1 MNPILNGAPWLIAH
15 RSMLG
20 INRPYKITL
29 NGSDYVLWQN
39 SNGEISAL
47 DNVCPH
53 MQAPLSNG
61 WICKSDNSIAC
72 GYHALKFDR
81 EGRLLKDGKV
91 EGEPLAK
98 KLELI
103 VKDDLIWTYGNLAP
117 RLPIPD
123 LISQRIEGMKYL
135 GVSGDSSIKAKFL
148 DCIRINYDFNHQNG
162 VHRDNFRIVA
172 NPVKTFEI
180 DGYYA
185 RVVQTFL
192 RAKNTLAEISQNPAL
207 LILPQEIFNELE
219 YSFPSTT
226 LFKAR
231 LPLGEVL
238 QFFILYPETIAEGD
252 SPLPLAMSD
261 CSSSQRTRTFVLSYA
276 NWKSPLLKVPGI
288 KNIIERSLLEA
299 AAKIVEQDSSNV
311 ESLYPRQ
318 KPKIRLPKEEI
329 MSYVE
334 ELYYNW
340 EQH

>member
-29 NGSDYVLWQN
+29 NGFDYVLWQN

-47 DNVCPH
+47 ENICPH

-61 WICKSDNSIAC
+61 WICESRNSIAC
-72 GYHALKFDR
+72 PYHALEFDR
-81 EGRLLKDGKV
+81 EGRLLKDGEGK
-91 EGEPLAK
+91 GEPLAK
-98 KLELI
+98 QLELI
-103 VKDDLIWTYGNLAP
+103 VRDNLIWTYGNLEP

-123 LISQRIEGMKYL
+123 LIYQRIKGMKYL
-135 GVSGDSSIKAKFL
+135 GVTGDSSIKAQFI

-162 VHRDNFRIVA
+162 VHRDNFRIIE
-172 NPVKTFEI
+172 NPVKAFET

-207 LILPQEIFNELE
+207 LTLPQEISNELE
-219 YSFPSTT
+219 YSFPSIT

-231 LPLGEVL
+231 LPLGELL
-238 QFFILYPETIAEGD
+238 QFFILYPETKK
-252 SPLPLAMSD
+252 
-261 CSSSQRTRTFVLSYA
+261 RTRTFVLSYA

-288 KNIIERSLLEA
+288 KNVIERSLVKLT
-299 AAKIVEQDSSNV
+299 AKIVEQDSSNV
-311 ESLYPRQ
+311 ERLYPRQ

-329 MSYVE
+329 ISYLD
-334 ELYYNW
+334 ELYHNW
-340 EQH
+340 

>member
-1 MNPILNGAPWLIAH
+1 MNSILNGAPWLIAH

-20 INRPYKITL
+20 INRPLKITL

-61 WICKSDNSIAC
+61 WICKSNNSIVC
-72 GYHALKFDR
+72 GYHALEFDG
-81 EGRLLKDGKV
+81 EGRLLKDGEGK
-91 EGEPLAK
+91 GEPLAK

-103 VKDDLIWTYGNLAP
+103 VKDDLIWTYGNFPP

-135 GVSGDSSIKAKFL
+135 GVSGNSSIQAQFI

-172 NPVKTFEI
+172 NPVKAFET

-185 RVVQTFL
+185 RVAQTFL

-207 LILPQEIFNELE
+207 LILPQKISNELE

-226 LFKAR
+226 LFKAQI
-231 LPLGEVL
+231 PLGEVF
-238 QFFILYPETIAEGD
+238 QFFILYPETEK
-252 SPLPLAMSD
+252 
-261 CSSSQRTRTFVLSYA
+261 RTRTFVLSYA

-288 KNIIERSLLEA
+288 GNVIKRSLVEA

-329 MSYVE
+329 MTYVE
-334 ELYYNW
+334 ELYHNW
-340 EQH
+340 QQ

>member
-20 INRPYKITL
+20 INRPLKITL

-61 WICKSDNSIAC
+61 WICESSNSIAC
-72 GYHALKFDR
+72 PYHALEFDG
-81 EGRLLKDGKV
+81 EGRLLKDGEGK
-91 EGEPLAK
+91 GEPLAK

-103 VKDDLIWTYGNLAP
+103 VRDDLIWTYGNLAP
-117 RLPIPD
+117 RLPIPN

-135 GVSGDSSIKAKFL
+135 GVSGNSSIQAQFI
-148 DCIRINYDFNHQNG
+148 DCIKINYDFNHQNG

-172 NPVKTFEI
+172 NPVKTFET

-185 RVVQTFL
+185 RVAQTFL

-207 LILPQEIFNELE
+207 LTLPQEISNELE

-226 LFKAR
+226 LFKAQ
-231 LPLGEVL
+231 LPLGEIL
-238 QFFILYPETIAEGD
+238 QFFILYPETEK
-252 SPLPLAMSD
+252 
-261 CSSSQRTRTFVLSYA
+261 RTRTFVLSYA
-276 NWKSPLLKVPGI
+276 NWNSLLKVPGI
-288 KNIIERSLLEA
+288 ENIIERSLVEL

-334 ELYYNW
+334 ELYYKW
-340 EQH
+340 

>member
-15 RSMLG
+15 RSMLE
-20 INRPYKITL
+20 INRPLKITL

-39 SNGEISAL
+39 SNGKISAL
-47 DNVCPH
+47 DNICPH
-53 MQAPLSNG
+53 MQAPLSKG
-61 WICKSDNSIAC
+61 WVCKSNNSIAC
-72 GYHALKFDR
+72 GYHALEFDG
-81 EGRLLKDGKV
+81 EGRLLKDGEGK
-91 EGEPLAK
+91 GEPLAE

-123 LISQRIEGMKYL
+123 LISQRIERMKYL
-135 GVSGDSSIKAKFL
+135 GVSGNSSIKAQFI

-172 NPVKTFEI
+172 NPVKTFKT

-185 RVVQTFL
+185 RVAQTFL
-192 RAKNTLAEISQNPAL
+192 RAKNTLAEITQNPAL
-207 LILPQEIFNELE
+207 LILPQEIDNELE

-226 LFKAR
+226 LFKAQ

-238 QFFILYPETIAEGD
+238 QFFILYPETEK
-252 SPLPLAMSD
+252 
-261 CSSSQRTRTFVLSYA
+261 RTRTFVLSYA

-288 KNIIERSLLEA
+288 NNVIERSLLEA
-299 AAKIVEQDSSNV
+299 AAKIVEQDSGNV

-334 ELYYNW
+334 KLYQNW
-340 EQH
+340 

>member
-1 MNPILNGAPWLIAH
+1 MNSILNGAPWLIAH

-29 NGSDYVLWQN
+29 NGFDYVLWQN
-39 SNGEISAL
+39 LNGEISAL
-47 DNVCPH
+47 DNICPH

-61 WICKSDNSIAC
+61 WVCKSSNSIVC

-81 EGRLLKDGKV
+81 EGRLFKDGEGK
-91 EGEPLAK
+91 GEPIAK

-103 VKDDLIWTYGNLAP
+103 VKNDLIWTYGNLAP

-135 GVSGDSSIKAKFL
+135 GVSGNSSIKAKFI

-162 VHRDNFRIVA
+162 VHRNSFRIVA
-172 NPVKTFEI
+172 NPVKTFET

-185 RVVQTFL
+185 RVAQTFL

-207 LILPQEIFNELE
+207 LILPQEICNELE

-226 LFKAR
+226 LFKAQI
-231 LPLGEVL
+231 PLGEVF
-238 QFFILYPETIAEGD
+238 QFFILYPEAEK
-252 SPLPLAMSD
+252 
-261 CSSSQRTRTFVLSYA
+261 RTRTFVLSYA
-276 NWKSPLLKVPGI
+276 DWKSSLLKLPGI

-334 ELYYNW
+334 KLYHNW
-340 EQH
+340 EQQH

>member
-20 INRPYKITL
+20 INRPLKITL

-61 WICKSDNSIAC
+61 WICESSNSIAC
-72 GYHALKFDR
+72 GYHAVEFDR
-81 EGRLLKDGKV
+81 EGRLLQDGEAK
-91 EGEPLAK
+91 GEPLVK

-103 VKDDLIWTYGNLAP
+103 VRDDLIWTYGNLTP

-123 LISQRIEGMKYL
+123 LISQRTKGTKYL
-135 GVSGDSSIKAKFL
+135 GVAGDSSIKAQFI
-148 DCIRINYDFNHQNG
+148 DCIKINYDFNHQNG
-162 VHRDNFRIVA
+162 VHRDNFRIIA
-172 NPVKTFEI
+172 NPVKTFETE
-180 DGYYA
+180 GYYA

-192 RAKNTLAEISQNPAL
+192 REKNTLAEISQNPAL
-207 LILPQEIFNELE
+207 LTLPQEISNELE
-219 YSFPSTT
+219 YSFPSIT
-226 LFKAR
+226 LFKAK
-231 LPLGEVL
+231 LPLGELL
-238 QFFILYPETIAEGD
+238 QFFILYPETEK
-252 SPLPLAMSD
+252 
-261 CSSSQRTRTFVLSYA
+261 RTRTFVLSYA

-288 KNIIERSLLEA
+288 KNIIEQSLLEA
-299 AAKIVEQDSSNV
+299 AAKIVRQDSSNV

-334 ELYYNW
+334 KLYQNW
-340 EQH
+340 

>member
-1 MNPILNGAPWLIAH
+1 MNSILDGAPWLIAH

-20 INRPYKITL
+20 INRPLKITL

-39 SNGEISAL
+39 LNGEISAL
-47 DNVCPH
+47 DNICPH
-53 MQAPLSNG
+53 MQAPLSKG
-61 WICKSDNSIAC
+61 WICKSSNSIAC
-72 GYHALKFDR
+72 PYHSLEFDR
-81 EGRLLKDGKV
+81 EGRLLKDGEGK
-91 EGEPLAK
+91 GEPLAK

-123 LISQRIEGMKYL
+123 LMSQRIEGMKYL
-135 GVSGDSSIKAKFL
+135 GVSGNSSIQAQFI

-172 NPVKTFEI
+172 NPVKTFET

-185 RVVQTFL
+185 RVAQTFL

-226 LFKAR
+226 LFKAQ
-231 LPLGEVL
+231 LPLGELL
-238 QFFILYPETIAEGD
+238 QFFILYPETEK
-252 SPLPLAMSD
+252 
-261 CSSSQRTRTFVLSYA
+261 RTRTFVLSYA

-288 KNIIERSLLEA
+288 RNIIEKSLVES
-299 AAKIVEQDSSNV
+299 AAKIVEQDSINI

-318 KPKIRLPKEEI
+318 KPKIKLPKEEI

-334 ELYYNW
+334 KLYHNW
-340 EQH
+340 E

>member
-29 NGSDYVLWQN
+29 NGFDYVLWQN

-47 DNVCPH
+47 ENICPH

-61 WICKSDNSIAC
+61 WICESRNSIAC
-72 GYHALKFDR
+72 PYHALEFDR
-81 EGRLLKDGKV
+81 EGRLLKDGEGK
-91 EGEPLAK
+91 GEPLAK
-98 KLELI
+98 QLELI
-103 VKDDLIWTYGNLAP
+103 VQDDLIWTYGNLEP

-123 LISQRIEGMKYL
+123 LIYQRIKGMKYL
-135 GVSGDSSIKAKFL
+135 GVAGDSSIKAQFI

-162 VHRDNFRIVA
+162 VHRDNFRIIE
-172 NPVKTFEI
+172 NPVRAFET

-207 LILPQEIFNELE
+207 LTLPQEISNELE
-219 YSFPSTT
+219 YSFPSIT
-226 LFKAR
+226 LFKAK
-231 LPLGEVL
+231 LPLGELL
-238 QFFILYPETIAEGD
+238 QFFSLYPETEK
-252 SPLPLAMSD
+252 S
-261 CSSSQRTRTFVLSYA
+261 TRTFVLSYA

-288 KNIIERSLLEA
+288 KNVIERSLVEST
-299 AAKIVEQDSSNV
+299 AKIVEQDSNNV

-329 MSYVE
+329 ISYFD
-334 ELYYNW
+334 ELYHNW
-340 EQH
+340 

>member
-29 NGSDYVLWQN
+29 NGFDYVLWQN

-47 DNVCPH
+47 DNICPH
-53 MQAPLSNG
+53 MQAPLSSG
-61 WICKSDNSIAC
+61 WICKSSNSIAC
-72 GYHALKFDR
+72 GYHALKFDP
-81 EGRLLKDGKV
+81 EGRLLKDGEGK
-91 EGEPLAK
+91 GEPLAK
-98 KLELI
+98 KLKLI
-103 VKDDLIWTYGNLAP
+103 VRDDLIWTYGNLTP

-123 LISQRIEGMKYL
+123 LISQRIKATKYL
-135 GVSGDSSIKAKFL
+135 GVSGDSSIKAQFI

-162 VHRDNFRIVA
+162 VHRDNFRIIE
-172 NPVKTFEI
+172 NPVKTFET

-192 RAKNTLAEISQNPAL
+192 REKNTFVEIVQNPAL
-207 LILPQEIFNELE
+207 LAIPQEIPNELE
-219 YSFPSTT
+219 YYFPSTT
-226 LFKAR
+226 LFKAQ
-231 LPLGEVL
+231 LPLGELL
-238 QFFILYPETIAEGD
+238 QFFILYPETEK
-252 SPLPLAMSD
+252 
-261 CSSSQRTRTFVLSYA
+261 RTRTFVLSYV

-288 KNIIERSLLEA
+288 ENVIERSLVES

-318 KPKIRLPKEEI
+318 KPKICLPKEEI

-334 ELYYNW
+334 ELYLNY
-340 EQH
+340 